1 MKWLLNKAVLDDIH
15 HRLGP
20 QNRMLL
26 FLNFDSV
33 LNPSANIDTVQP
45 LDLAMREQLRELSEI
60 SSLTLTVT
68 SDYSLATLRK
78 LIGFSGLYLVA
89 NNGMEIFGPDLNVV
103 HAEAKRL
110 RQVFKEVVASLNS
123 RQRELPDVVLENRD
137 LSLVVNFSQAKPLI
151 QRRTRIVLEQV
162 WTPLMESITL
172 QEKNNALVLRPR
184 LGWGKGRA
192 VMFLWNKFATPR
204 RRPLV
209 MSVGADESE
218 EEIFGFMGR
227 EGMGVVMGS
236 ESRAANS
243 KAGYF
248 LKNRGEVL
256 KFSAWLAAN
265 LPHPNHS
272 GSR

>member
-1 MKWLLNKAVLDDIH
+1 MKWLLNKAVLDEIR
-15 HRLGP
+15 HRLNP

-26 FLNFDSV
+26 FLNYDSV
-33 LNPSANIDTVQP
+33 LNPGAAGEAVQP

-60 SSLTLTVT
+60 SSLTLTVV
-68 SDYSLATLRK
+68 SDYSLAALRK
-78 LIGFSGLYLVA
+78 FIGFSGLYLVA
-89 NNGMEIFGPDLNVV
+89 NNGLEIFGPDLNVV

-110 RQVFKEVVASLNS
+110 RQVFKEMLAALTAK
-123 RQRELPDVVLENRD
+123 QRELPEVVLENRD
-137 LSLVVNFSQAKPLI
+137 LSLVVHFNQAKPLI
-151 QRRTRIVLEQV
+151 QRRARIVLEQI
-162 WTPLMESITL
+162 WTPVMDAVTL
-172 QEKNNALVLRPR
+172 QEKNNMLILRPR

-209 MSVGADESE
+209 MALGADETD

-227 EGMGVVMGS
+227 EGMGVIIGG
-236 ESRAANS
+236 ESRVAHS

-248 LKNRGEVL
+248 LKNRAEVL
-256 KFSAWLAAN
+256 KFSSWLADN